1 VTTQKTTQRTRTF
14 EWDDPSIF
22 ADAAQRMSGLEFL
35 RAIVAGTLPPPP
47 IAKLIGTALTEV
59 EFGRAVFELEPTE
72 WQYNPI
78 GVVHG
83 GVAAT
88 LLDSAMGCAVQ
99 STLTAGVGYTTTD
112 LQVRYV
118 RAMGT
123 DTGPVRA
130 EGTVVHA
137 GRRLVTAQG
146 QIIAKNSGKLIAHAT
161 TACMV
166 LS

>member
-1 VTTQKTTQRTRTF
+1 VKTQRTRTF
-14 EWDDPSIF
+14 EWDDPSIS

-35 RAIVAGTLPPPP
+35 RAIVAGILPPPP
-47 IAKLIGTALTEV
+47 IANLIGSSLAEV
-59 EFGRAVFELEPTE
+59 EFGRAVFELEPAE

-78 GVVHG
+78 GAVHG

-146 QIIAKNSGKLIAHAT
+146 QIIIATNSGKLIAHAT

>member
-1 VTTQKTTQRTRTF
+1 MKTQRTRTF
-14 EWDDPSIF
+14 EWDDPSIS
-22 ADAAQRMSGLEFL
+22 ADAARRMSGLEFL

-47 IAKLIGTALTEV
+47 IAKLVGVSLAEV
-59 EFGRAVFELEPTE
+59 DFGRAVFELEPAE

-78 GVVHG
+78 GAVHG

-99 STLTAGVGYTTTD
+99 STLAPGAGYTTTD

-123 DTGPVRA
+123 DTGQVRA

-146 QIIAKNSGKLIAHAT
+146 QIIAANSGKLIAHAT
-161 TACMV
+161 TACMI

>member
-1 VTTQKTTQRTRTF
+1 VKTQRTRTF
-14 EWDDPSIF
+14 EWDDPSIS
-22 ADAAQRMSGLEFL
+22 AGAAQRMSGLEFL
-35 RAIVAGTLPPPP
+35 RAIVAGILPPPP
-47 IAKLIGTALTEV
+47 IANLIGSSLAEV
-59 EFGRAVFELEPTE
+59 EFGRAVFELEPAE

-78 GVVHG
+78 GAVHG

-99 STLTAGVGYTTTD
+99 STLAAGVGYTTTD

-123 DTGPVRA
+123 GTGPVRA

-146 QIIAKNSGKLIAHAT
+146 QIIATNSGKLIAHAT

-166 LS
+166 LP

>member
-1 VTTQKTTQRTRTF
+1 VTTQRTRTF
-14 EWDDPSIF
+14 EWDDPSVC

-35 RAIVAGTLPPPP
+35 RAIVAGILPPPP
-47 IAKLIGTALTEV
+47 IARLIGTSLAEV

-72 WQYNPI
+72 WHYNPI

-146 QIIAKNSGKLIAHAT
+146 QIIAKDSGKLIAHAT

>member
-1 VTTQKTTQRTRTF
+1 MKTQRTRTF
-14 EWDDPSIF
+14 EWDDPSLS

-35 RAIVAGTLPPPP
+35 RAIVAGILPPPP
-47 IAKLIGTALTEV
+47 IANLIGSSLAEV
-59 EFGRAVFELEPTE
+59 EFGRAVFELEPAE

-146 QIIAKNSGKLIAHAT
+146 QIIIATNSGKLIAHAT

>member
-1 VTTQKTTQRTRTF
+1 VKTQRTRTF
-14 EWDDPSIF
+14 EWDDPSIS

-47 IAKLIGTALTEV
+47 IAKLIGVSLAEV
-59 EFGRAVFELEPTE
+59 EFGRAVFELEPAE

-78 GVVHG
+78 GAVHG

-146 QIIAKNSGKLIAHAT
+146 QIIATNSGKLIAHAT

>member
-1 VTTQKTTQRTRTF
+1 MKTQRTRTF
-14 EWDDPSIF
+14 EWDDPSIS

-35 RAIVAGTLPPPP
+35 RAIVAGALPPPP
-47 IAKLIGTALTEV
+47 IAKLIGTSLAEV
-59 EFGRAVFELEPTE
+59 EFGRAVFELEPAE

-78 GVVHG
+78 GAVHG

-146 QIIAKNSGKLIAHAT
+146 QIIIATNSGKLIAHAT

>member
-1 VTTQKTTQRTRTF
+1 MKTQRTRTF
-14 EWDDPSIF
+14 EWDDPSIS
-22 ADAAQRMSGLEFL
+22 AGAAQRMSGLEFL

-47 IAKLIGTALTEV
+47 IANLIGSSLAEV
-59 EFGRAVFELEPTE
+59 EFGRAVFELEPAE

-78 GVVHG
+78 GAVHG

-123 DTGPVRA
+123 DTGTVRA

-146 QIIAKNSGKLIAHAT
+146 QIIATNSGKLIAHAT

>member
-1 VTTQKTTQRTRTF
+1 VTTQRTTQRTRTF

-35 RAIVAGTLPPPP
+35 RAIVAGTL
-47 IAKLIGTALTEV
+47 
-59 EFGRAVFELEPTE
+59 LEPTE

>member
-1 VTTQKTTQRTRTF
+1 MKTQRTRTF
-14 EWDDPSIF
+14 EWDDPSIS

-35 RAIVAGTLPPPP
+35 RAIVAGALPPPP
-47 IAKLIGTALTEV
+47 IAKLIGTSLAEV
-59 EFGRAVFELEPTE
+59 EFGRAVFELEPAE

-78 GVVHG
+78 GAVHG

-146 QIIAKNSGKLIAHAT
+146 QIIATNSGKLIAHAT